1 MNNPLVQPDP
11 GLFIWTILTFLVLVA
26 LLAKFAWRPLLEA
39 LERRQQAITKS
50 LKDVEQA
57 KAELERAHQESA
69 KVIAAARVEADA
81 VIGAARKAAERFGEE
96 LRQKAQEESQA
107 LLRRAEREI
116 QIETGRAVEQVRRE
130 AVDLSVAIASKLV
143 RRNISKEDNLAI
155 IQDTIQQIQSSS
167 H

>member
-11 GLFIWTILTFLVLVA
+11 GLFIWTIVTFLVLVA
-26 LLAKFAWRPLLEA
+26 LLAKFAWRPLLQV
-39 LERRQQAITKS
+39 LEKRQQDIAKS
-50 LKDVEQA
+50 LRDVEQA

-69 KVIAAARVEADA
+69 KVIATARGEADA
-81 VIGAARKAAERFGEE
+81 VIAAARKAAERFGEE

-130 AVDLSVAIASKLV
+130 AVDLSIAIASKLV